1 MRYTLVFIVFS
12 VGAAQATELPMPR
25 QYWCSLERVV
35 DVVGGQ
41 QNFDDAP
48 YQDHRRPTLSSF
60 PHEDQSQIAFFALS
74 DDGTVYAYSRLA
86 GEGAM
91 KHMIHGVFDFE
102 TARLITTRSNLLA
115 TNNGAWLSQAVSF
128 TSVCTEVEN

>member
-1 MRYTLVFIVFS
+1 MTLLADNKILMMRPI
-12 VGAAQATELPMPR
+12 
-25 QYWCSLERVV
+25 
-35 DVVGGQ
+35 
-41 QNFDDAP
+41 
-48 YQDHRRPTLSSF
+48 QDHRRPTLSSF